1 MAIHAPSSGL
11 LCINA
16 QTQGFSEE
24 HCGCFYQ
31 EQKKKKQFLPSLPPS
46 PPLMSHDHTHPHI
59 FIPKHIYMQKTL

>member
-31 EQKKKKQFLPSLPPS
+31 EQKKKKTIPPLSPSLSS
-46 PPLMSHDHTHPHI
+46 PDVS
-59 FIPKHIYMQKTL
+59 

>member
-31 EQKKKKQFLPSLPPS
+31 EQKKKKNNSSPLSLSLSS
-46 PPLMSHDHTHPHI
+46 PDVS
-59 FIPKHIYMQKTL
+59 